1 MVNNEHQALLPM
13 RLRGLLHLMT
23 FLPDPVLY
31 ILIGLQTRCLLQ
43 PGVLPKS
50 QATHTLNG
58 FLEVRGMAH
67 TQTKGFPTLIYQP
80 LGLTSLPPDL
90 LSSDSSPAMAT
101 KSRDWSSSASLLDG
115 YECEI
120 IGSTRPKAF
129 FHFGRYPFSKAHSE
143 RSVGPR
149 GLCRRRLPCD
159 RYQGD
164 DIDSRSALLNLLGSK
179 IILDKEKKEK
189 DI

>member
-1 MVNNEHQALLPM
+1 MIT
-13 RLRGLLHLMT
+13 GFGT
-23 FLPDPVLY
+23 S
-31 ILIGLQTRCLLQ
+31 LQTRCLLQ
-43 PGVLPKS
+43 PDVLPKS

-67 TQTKGFPTLIYQP
+67 TQTRGFPTLIYQP

-101 KSRDWSSSASLLDG
+101 KSRDWSSSASLFDG

-129 FHFGRYPFSKAHSE
+129 FHLASCYCEQQSKGCFQKPSRFFLGPSFCPIE
-143 RSVGPR
+143 RMIPGH
-149 GLCRRRLPCD
+149 RLW
-159 RYQGD
+159 
-164 DIDSRSALLNLLGSK
+164 S
-179 IILDKEKKEK
+179 
-189 DI
+189 